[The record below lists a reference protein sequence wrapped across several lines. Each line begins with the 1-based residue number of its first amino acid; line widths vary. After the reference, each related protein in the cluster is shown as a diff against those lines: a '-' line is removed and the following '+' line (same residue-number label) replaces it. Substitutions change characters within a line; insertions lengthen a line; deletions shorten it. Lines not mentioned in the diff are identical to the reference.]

1 MLCCKDHNGF
11 RGGGGFRDAE
21 SVSPVRS
28 NLLSGYST
36 FSALAHL
43 LHKSTS
49 CCHDGDRF
57 HTNALS
63 TSRFVY
69 TCINFPVLV
78 AKSCMCF
85 VFTHP

>member
-1 MLCCKDHNGF
+1 MYMASLVSDLLWIYIRHCKNY
-11 RGGGGFRDAE
+11 
-21 SVSPVRS
+21 SI
-28 NLLSGYST
+28 YST

-69 TCINFPVLV
+69 TCIDFPVLV
-78 AKSCMCF
+78 AKSHMCF